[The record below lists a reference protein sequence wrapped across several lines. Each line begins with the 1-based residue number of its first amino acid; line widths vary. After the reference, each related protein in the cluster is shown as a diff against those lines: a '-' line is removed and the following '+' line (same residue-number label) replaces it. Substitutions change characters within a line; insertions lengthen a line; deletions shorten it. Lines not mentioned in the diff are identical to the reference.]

1 MPAQDLY
8 SSHSASATGPAR
20 RLRNVTPSDTDEL
33 EFVCSGIVCSAG
45 GALSIV
51 GIDDSLPVT
60 LPVVAGQIYP
70 VRAKAVRATGTTATG
85 IVALIS

>member
-8 SSHSASATGPAR
+8 ASHSASASGPAR
-20 RLRNVTPSDTDEL
+20 RLRSVMPSDTDEL
-33 EFVCSGIVCSAG
+33 DFVSSGLVCGVG
-45 GALSIV
+45 GFLSIV
-51 GIDDSLPVT
+51 AADDTLPVT